1 MNSDDQIH
9 AMAVSS
15 ALGGHFAAVR
25 KDLAQ
30 VQSLLTEAVN
40 GLLVD
45 SLEISS
51 ACRQQRSCIEV
62 GAAGDTEELLALSHK
77 IEQCSKANVVHLQ
90 FQDMV
95 HQLLDHAK
103 ARLEAMEALGSWGSG
118 EGKTAPDA
126 SAGAEKANP
135 VPDGHEL
142 AGVLARAEKKMY
154 DKPVQS
160 CAMHAGDIELF

>member
-9 AMAVSS
+9 AMAVNS
-15 ALGGHFAAVR
+15 ALGGHFSAVR
-25 KDLAQ
+25 KDLVQ

-40 GLLVD
+40 GLLTD

-51 ACRQQRSCIEV
+51 ACRQQRSCIEA
-62 GAAGDTEELLALSHK
+62 GSAADRQELLSLNRK
-77 IEQCSKANVVHLQ
+77 IEQCSKSNVVHLQ

-95 HQLLDHAK
+95 HQLLDHAR
-103 ARLEAMEALGSWGSG
+103 ARLEAMEALGSWGSD
-118 EGKTAPDA
+118 ESKKVPDA
-126 SAGAEKANP
+126 GAGTDSAKP
-135 VPDGHEL
+135 VPEGHEL